1 MVVADDLA
9 RRIPLR
15 CPLRSFASH
24 PPPFFFRCSPLF
36 LLRQSSPFVLLGSSS
51 SLVFLLA
58 FLLSASQHGQAFLSH
73 PSFLLFPL
81 FLAISQS
88 LHPSPG
94 LYLGHFA
101 FLPLQHRFFVHHQPS
116 VGHKKAIEIIVLDC
130 VNTWIVIRC
139 HLNALQ
145 S

>member
-9 RRIPLR
+9 RHIPLHS
-15 CPLRSFASH
+15 PLRSFALH
-24 PPPFFFRCSPLF
+24 PPPFFFRHSSVF
-36 LLRQSSPFVLLGSSS
+36 LLRQSPPFVLLGSSS

-58 FLLSASQHGQAFLSH
+58 FPLSASQHGQAFLSH
-73 PSFLLFPL
+73 TSFLLFPL

-88 LHPSPG
+88 LHPSPC
-94 LYLGHFA
+94 LYLGQFA
-101 FLPLQHRFFVHHQPS
+101 CLPFQHRFFVHHQSS
-116 VGHKKAIEIIVLDC
+116 VGHKKSIEIIVLDC
-130 VNTWIVIRC
+130 VNAWIVVRS